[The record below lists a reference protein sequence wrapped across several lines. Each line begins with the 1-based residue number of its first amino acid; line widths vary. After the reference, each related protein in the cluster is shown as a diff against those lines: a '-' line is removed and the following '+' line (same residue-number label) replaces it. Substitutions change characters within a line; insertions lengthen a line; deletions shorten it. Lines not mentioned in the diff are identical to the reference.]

1 MKDKSSL
8 NEESGEDSGIDSS
21 HCTQKN
27 LNLSP
32 YWGLVCLRVL
42 LTVFPQSGYVHPDE
56 FFQSVEVVAGDVFGV
71 EVFRAWEFNSTRP
84 IRSIVFPYLV
94 SWLPFSIEKYFW
106 PFGKNGIIPPYI
118 LLIGPRIIVC
128 LISFISDYCLY
139 RTCYI
144 YGQNYRARLMAFATS
159 YVAIVY
165 GTRTLSNSIEM
176 ALTSLVLYCVA
187 EAMCHTDQV
196 LYQDSYLQEKL
207 DQARG
212 IAERVKIARL
222 KSKLPNHTLRHCP
235 ILGAALAFGIFIRPT
250 FLAFSAPAIF
260 FWLRRGPRKSQ
271 QTKSTP
277 AKFIASGTVELPP
290 SAHFHVRAASLAV
303 CAIFLAIPL
312 LVADTRYY
320 ITTREDINPVLPVVA
335 TPFNFLIYN
344 TNRGNLQEH
353 GLHPRWLHVLVNLPL
368 LFGPLG
374 IFALLGLGRLAWLC
388 IRRRWARLP
397 RSESPTALMVS
408 SLVLPLLVLSMI
420 PHQEPRF
427 LLPLAFPMAYL
438 YAQDIRGPTS
448 DEESGDGILMRLYKI
463 VPHVWFL
470 FNIIFGLF
478 YGFIHQ
484 GGVWPVTSELAHR
497 LSDYKSIPWRVTEV
511 HIFTSHTY
519 NLPRHPLQ
527 LRPKPNTRVVRFHEM
542 GSKDP
547 DEVMVEI
554 LAWQKSKTSPHRRP
568 KKYGDQLFYLVVP
581 GVLEKVF
588 LEEASKH
595 SLEVALEWSH
605 FPHLSMEAPLSWREN
620 VENPQ
625 SCSDEVNGE
634 CLLKNEL
641 VHEHDLDEFTVSIEK
656 ENTFKSFTRKFSLLL
671 YRVFLKCSD
680 SGDQSCLQAIS
691 Y

>member
-277 AKFIASGTVELPP
+277 AKFIASGT
-290 SAHFHVRAASLAV
+290 
-303 CAIFLAIPL
+303 
-312 LVADTRYY
+312 
-320 ITTREDINPVLPVVA
+320 
-335 TPFNFLIYN
+335 
-344 TNRGNLQEH
+344 
-353 GLHPRWLHVLVNLPL
+353 LHVLVNLPL